1 VVIVGDPT
9 KVLGDDRRKDDA
21 RYFGGDRRGRGDVVR
36 IADKGGDSPS
46 SVALSDGGVIAR
58 DSFDGRPPARRGAA
72 TSASTVRISASDGG
86 VRLRSR
92 SHFTISPDP
101 MVAGSRTWNSAKYA
115 SRIAAWLSVK

>member
-1 VVIVGDPT
+1 MAIEKVIVI
-9 KVLGDDRRKDDA
+9 DDEPIIRRSLELQL
-21 RYFGGDRRGRGDVVR
+21 RGKRLSVSLCST
-36 IADKGGDSPS
+36 IAE
-46 SVALSDGGVIAR
+46 AERLIAR